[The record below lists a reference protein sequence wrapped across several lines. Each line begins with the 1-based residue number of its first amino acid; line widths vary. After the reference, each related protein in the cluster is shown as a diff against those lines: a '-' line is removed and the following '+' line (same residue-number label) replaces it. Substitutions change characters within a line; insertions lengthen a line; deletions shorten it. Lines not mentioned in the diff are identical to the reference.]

1 MNQSHQQLSRLA
13 SAVATED
20 REDSRRVR
28 EVRRDE
34 SLDATARERRRR
46 RLLVVLTAIFVAST
60 AFNLSGLNP
69 LLPRAAILSAE
80 EIELWVLSEVEMV
93 VDDIDAW
100 RAEWGSLPDTIDD
113 FVDGSGTWSYRRLD
127 GDQYQVAFTAEG
139 TTVAYDSS
147 QEQDAFFSRLY
158 ARKGTAQ

>member
-1 MNQSHQQLSRLA
+1 MSQSHQQISRLA
-13 SAVATED
+13 NVVASEE
-20 REDSRRVR
+20 REDSRRIR

-34 SLDATARERRRR
+34 SVDAAARERRRR

-69 LLPRAAILSAE
+69 LLPRAAVPTAE
-80 EIELWVLSEVEMV
+80 DTELWVLSEVEMV
-93 VDDIDAW
+93 VDDIEDW

-113 FVDGSGTWSYRRLD
+113 FVDGSGTWSYQRLD
-127 GDQYQVAFTAEG
+127 RSQYQVAFTAEG

-147 QEQDAFFSRLY
+147 QEQEAFFSRLY